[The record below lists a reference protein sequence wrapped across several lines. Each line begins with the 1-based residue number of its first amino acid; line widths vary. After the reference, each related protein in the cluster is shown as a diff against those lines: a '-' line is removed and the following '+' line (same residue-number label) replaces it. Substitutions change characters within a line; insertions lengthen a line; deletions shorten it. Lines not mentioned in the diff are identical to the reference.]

1 MNDELSF
8 MRGLVLLLAI
18 NNILVVLLLY
28 LVLQRVIPRRDD
40 WQKDQ

>member
-1 MNDELSF
+1 MEDELQF

-28 LVLQRVIPRRDD
+28 LVLQRVIPTRDD
-40 WQKDQ
+40 WEKNQ